1 MGTLFAYSLK
11 LSLCFIL
18 FYIVYKIIFSRE
30 TFYRANRLIL
40 IGFSLFV
47 LLIPFIELNI
57 GRWHIHDTIN
67 RYEAFFTNTSSEY
80 INQYKIGTPALN
92 EKGQNVV
99 SFADERIVPEK
110 TELFANLT
118 LVNIILLLYLVGI
131 VFFLIKIIYPN
142 ILIITL
148 ICKYKKRKLGRVRL
162 IIHDENYTPF
172 SWMNYIII
180 SRADYIANGKMI
192 IQHELAH
199 VKQFHAIDLVIIK
212 LLTMFQWY
220 NPAMWLIDKE
230 LQDIH
235 EYEAD
240 SFVIDSGIDAKQYQL
255 LLIKETVGSSLFNSM
270 TNSLNHSKL
279 KKRITMM
286 LKEKSKT
293 QNRWKYLLILPLV
306 AISVATF
313 AYVEIPKDIE
323 GVSSTEIN
331 KKNQE
336 RKKIEGTWKMVETK
350 NFDQTTNEQ
359 SIKLITEDSFVWY
372 RYDAEGNVLTG
383 AGGKY
388 TFENGEY
395 VEQIDFT
402 LPTMKYWKGKKAVV
416 KIEFKDNRMI
426 CNGILDGKVQ
436 ITEEWERVK

>member
-1 MGTLFAYSLK
+1 MGVLFTYNLK

-18 FYIVYKIIFSRE
+18 FYFVYKIIFSRE

-40 IGFSLFV
+40 IGFCLFA

-67 RYEAFFTNTSSEY
+67 RYETFLANTSSEY
-80 INQYKIGTPALN
+80 INQYQIGTPALN

-99 SFADERIVPEK
+99 PFADERIVPEK
-110 TELFANLT
+110 TEQFANLT

-131 VFFLIKIIYPN
+131 VFFSIKIIYPN
-142 ILIITL
+142 ILIIRL
-148 ICKYKKRKLGRVRL
+148 IYKYKKRKLGKVRL

-180 SRADYIANGKMI
+180 SRTDYVANGKMI

-212 LLTMFQWY
+212 LLTILQWY

-313 AYVEIPKDIE
+313 AYVEIPKGIE
-323 GVSSTEIN
+323 GIPSAEIN
-331 KKNQE
+331 EKNQE
-336 RKKIEGTWKMVETK
+336 RKKIEGTWRLVETK
-350 NFDQTTNEQ
+350 NFDQSTNDQ
-359 SIKLITEDSFVWY
+359 SVKLITEDSFVWY
-372 RYDAEGNVLTG
+372 RYDADGNVLTG

-426 CNGILDGKVQ
+426 CNGVLDGKVN
-436 ITEEWERVK
+436 IVEEWERVK

>member
-1 MGTLFAYSLK
+1 M
-11 LSLCFIL
+11 
-18 FYIVYKIIFSRE
+18 
-30 TFYRANRLIL
+30 IL
-40 IGFSLFV
+40 IGFCLFA

-67 RYEAFFTNTSSEY
+67 RYETFLANTSSEY
-80 INQYKIGTPALN
+80 INQYQIGTPALN

-99 SFADERIVPEK
+99 PFADERIVPEK
-110 TELFANLT
+110 TEQFANLT

-131 VFFLIKIIYPN
+131 VFFSIKIIYPN
-142 ILIITL
+142 ILIIRL
-148 ICKYKKRKLGRVRL
+148 IYKYKKRKLGKVRL

-180 SRADYIANGKMI
+180 SRTDYVANGKMI

-212 LLTMFQWY
+212 LLTILQWY

-313 AYVEIPKDIE
+313 AYVEIPKGIE
-323 GVSSTEIN
+323 GIPSAEIN
-331 KKNQE
+331 EKNQE
-336 RKKIEGTWKMVETK
+336 RKKIEGTWRLVETK
-350 NFDQTTNEQ
+350 NFDQSTNDQ
-359 SIKLITEDSFVWY
+359 SVKLITEDSFVWY
-372 RYDAEGNVLTG
+372 RYDADGNVLTG

-426 CNGILDGKVQ
+426 CNGVLDGKVN
-436 ITEEWERVK
+436 IVEEWERVK